1 MLKAIRKF
9 LSAEPPVM
17 SFPTTIFIP
26 SEEACLE
33 DVVQQIYDT
42 KKFCRWVNFFP
53 FVWVHFKGK
62 YTDVGCTGRFFFF
75 LTPFSYKIT
84 FSEVI
89 PNKRYKAKVSGLIN
103 GEISGEFI
111 KTEDGIIFEHPFT
124 FTAANNLVHVYY
136 NLFIKARHLPYM
148 EWRYKLLKENAM
160 KDAQKRKQGGI
171 TYGA

>member
-1 MLKAIRKF
+1 MLKVIRKF
-9 LSAEPPVM
+9 LFTKPPVM
-17 SFPTTIFIP
+17 SFPSNVFIS
-26 SEEACLE
+26 SEEASLE

-53 FVWVHFKGK
+53 FVWVSFKEK
-62 YTDVGCTGRFFFF
+62 YADIGCTGRFFFF

-89 PNKRYKAKVSGLIN
+89 PNRRYKAKVSGLIN

-111 KTEDGIIFEHPFT
+111 ETEDGVIFEHPFT
-124 FTAANNLVHVYY
+124 FTAVNNFVHVYY
-136 NLFIKARHLPYM
+136 NLFIKAKHLSYM
-148 EWRYKLLKENAM
+148 EWRYKLLKGNAI
-160 KDAQKRKQGGI
+160 KEAQQKKQGGS